1 MRYSLHNGDFKR
13 KKTNNEKQNEILAG
27 MVDI

>member
-13 KKTNNEKQNEILAG
+13 KKNNEKQNEILAG
-27 MVDI
+27 MVVI